1 MKMNSRK
8 AFTLFALIVLA
19 LALSACRSRST
30 QRPSTTPAP
39 EPVITEPAAPPVEP
53 ATRVPDDDFVTDR
66 NVQEEGLPADLSEL
80 NRVLR
85 ERGMIRDAFY
95 AFDAATLD
103 QDAREALAMSASWL
117 RENPGY
123 RLIIE
128 GHTDERGTSQYNLAL
143 GERRAYSAQEYL
155 ATLGVDNSR
164 MSTVS
169 YGEERPFEI
178 GTSEAVYAQNRRAH
192 LVVTR

>member
-1 MKMNSRK
+1 MKMSIRK
-8 AFTLFALIVLA
+8 ASTLVAVIVLA
-19 LALSACRSRST
+19 LAVSACRSRST
-30 QRPSTTPAP
+30 QRPTTTPA
-39 EPVITEPAAPPVEP
+39 EPVIEAPYVPPVEP
-53 ATRVPDDDFVTDR
+53 AVRVPDDDFVTDR
-66 NVQEEGLPADLSEL
+66 NVREEGLPSDLADL

-103 QDAREALAMSASWL
+103 SEAREALAMSASWL
-117 RENPGY
+117 RQNPGY

-155 ATLGVDNSR
+155 ATLGVENSR

-169 YGEERPFEI
+169 YGEERPFET
-178 GTSEAVYAQNRRAH
+178 GGSEAAHAQNRRAH